1 VRRQKY
7 KAVIRVTCRASH
19 TGSVRLTVWIAT
31 GTEADRMIAVLVLVV
46 LLVLVIGY
54 LVGIYNGLVRVRAD
68 VKLAWSN
75 IDVLL
80 VQRHDEL
87 PKLVE
92 TCRQYLQYEQQTL
105 ERVMQARSAVAAA
118 RSSGSV
124 AALGAAESGMRS
136 GLAGLFAVA
145 ENYPDLKANQ
155 AFQHLQQ
162 RITGLEQ
169 AISDRREIY
178 NDAVNINN
186 VRIAA
191 FPDVLLATRYDFEP
205 ARLLKFDAT
214 QKGDVDMKAEFAH

>member
-1 VRRQKY
+1 
-7 KAVIRVTCRASH
+7 
-19 TGSVRLTVWIAT
+19 
-31 GTEADRMIAVLVLVV
+31 MIAILVLVV

-54 LVGIYNGLVRVRAD
+54 LVGIYNGLIRVRAD

-92 TCRQYLQYEQQTL
+92 TCKQYLQYEQQTL

-145 ENYPDLKANQ
+145 ENYPDQGQPGLPAP
-155 AFQHLQQ
+155 ATTHH
-162 RITGLEQ
+162 RPGAGDPRTGARSITRPSTSTTCASRHFPTYCWQLVMILNRR
-169 AISDRREIY
+169 ACSNSILPRKPIS
-178 NDAVNINN
+178 
-186 VRIAA
+186 
-191 FPDVLLATRYDFEP
+191 T
-205 ARLLKFDAT
+205 
-214 QKGDVDMKAEFAH
+214 

>member
-1 VRRQKY
+1 
-7 KAVIRVTCRASH
+7 
-19 TGSVRLTVWIAT
+19 
-31 GTEADRMIAVLVLVV
+31 MITALV
-46 LLVLVIGY
+46 LLVLIIVVVGY
-54 LVGIYNGLVRVRAD
+54 SIGIYNGLVRVRAE
-68 VKLAWSN
+68 VKLSWSN

-105 ERVMQARSAVAAA
+105 ERVMQARAAVAGA
-118 RSSGSV
+118 RNSGNV
-124 AALGAAESGMRS
+124 AALGAAESGLRT

-162 RITGLEQ
+162 RITDLEQ
-169 AISDRREIY
+169 TISDRREIY
-178 NDAVNINN
+178 NEAVNINN

-191 FPDVLLATRYDFEP
+191 FPEVIIATRYGFNE
-205 ARLLKFDAT
+205 ATFLHFDT
-214 QKGDVDMKAEFAH
+214 QQKADVDMKGLFAH

>member
-1 VRRQKY
+1 MSAAK
-7 KAVIRVTCRASH
+7 H
-19 TGSVRLTVWIAT
+19 TGSVPLTGWAAT
-31 GTEADRMIAVLVLVV
+31 GTEADRMIAALIIII

-54 LVGIYNGLVRVRAD
+54 LVGIYNGLVRLRAE

-92 TCRQYLQYEQQTL
+92 TCRQYLQYERQTL
-105 ERVMQARSAVAAA
+105 ERVMQARSAVASA

-124 AALGAAESGMRS
+124 AAIGAAESGMRS

-145 ENYPDLKANQ
+145 ENYPDLKANA

-169 AISDRREIY
+169 SIADRREIY
-178 NDAVNINN
+178 NEAVNINN

-191 FPDVLLATRYDFEP
+191 FPDVLIATRYEFEP
-205 ARLLKFDAT
+205 AQLLKFDVT
-214 QKGDVDMKAEFAH
+214 QKADVDLKTEFAH

>member
-1 VRRQKY
+1 
-7 KAVIRVTCRASH
+7 
-19 TGSVRLTVWIAT
+19 
-31 GTEADRMIAVLVLVV
+31 MIAFLLIVV
-46 LLVLVIGY
+46 ILLVLVTGY
-54 LVGIYNGLVRVRAD
+54 FVGIYNALVRVRAD

-118 RSSGSV
+118 RASGSV
-124 AALGAAESGMRS
+124 MAVGAAESGLRS

-145 ENYPDLKANQ
+145 ENYPDLKANE
-155 AFQHLQQ
+155 AFKHLQQ

-169 AISDRREIY
+169 AIADRREIY
-178 NDAVNINN
+178 NETVNINN

-191 FPDVLLATRYDFEP
+191 FPDVLIATRYDFEP
-205 ARLLKFDAT
+205 AHLLKFDAA
-214 QKGDVDMKAEFAH
+214 QKADIDMKAVFAH

>member
-1 VRRQKY
+1 
-7 KAVIRVTCRASH
+7 
-19 TGSVRLTVWIAT
+19 
-31 GTEADRMIAVLVLVV
+31 MIAFLLIVV
-46 LLVLVIGY
+46 ILLVLATGY
-54 LVGIYNGLVRVRAD
+54 FVGIYNALIRVRAD

-118 RSSGSV
+118 RASGSV
-124 AALGAAESGMRS
+124 AAVGAAESGLRS

-155 AFQHLQQ
+155 AFKHLQQ

-169 AISDRREIY
+169 AIADRREIY
-178 NDAVNINN
+178 NDTVNINN

-191 FPDVLLATRYDFEP
+191 FPDVLIATRYDFEP
-205 ARLLKFDAT
+205 AHFLKFDAA
-214 QKGDVDMKAEFAH
+214 QKADIDMKAEFAH

>member
-1 VRRQKY
+1 
-7 KAVIRVTCRASH
+7 
-19 TGSVRLTVWIAT
+19 
-31 GTEADRMIAVLVLVV
+31 MITMLVLLI
-46 LLVLVIGY
+46 LLIVMVGY
-54 LVGIYNGLVRVRAD
+54 FVGIYNGLVRVRAA

-92 TCRQYLQYEQQTL
+92 TCRQYLQYEQPTL
-105 ERVMQARSAVAAA
+105 ERVMQARSAVAGA
-118 RSSGSV
+118 RSSGNV
-124 AALGAAESGMRS
+124 AALGAAESGLRT

-162 RITGLEQ
+162 RISGLEQ

-178 NDAVNINN
+178 NEAVNINN
-186 VRIAA
+186 VRIDT
-191 FPDVLLATRYDFEP
+191 FPESLIASRYDFPP
-205 ARLLKFDAT
+205 AQMLHFVAEQKTDADIRGLF
-214 QKGDVDMKAEFAH
+214 QH

>member
-1 VRRQKY
+1 
-7 KAVIRVTCRASH
+7 
-19 TGSVRLTVWIAT
+19 
-31 GTEADRMIAVLVLVV
+31 MITFLLIVGI
-46 LLVLVIGY
+46 LLVLVTGY
-54 LVGIYNGLVRVRAD
+54 FVGIYNALVRVRAD

-118 RSSGSV
+118 RASGSV
-124 AALGAAESGMRS
+124 TAVGAAESGLRS

-145 ENYPDLKANQ
+145 ERYPDLKANE
-155 AFQHLQQ
+155 AFKHLQQ

-169 AISDRREIY
+169 AIADRREIY
-178 NDAVNINN
+178 NDSVNINN

-191 FPDVLLATRYDFEP
+191 FPDVLIATRYDFEL
-205 ARLLKFDAT
+205 AHLLKFDAA
-214 QKGDVDMKAEFAH
+214 QKTDIDMKAEFAH

>member
-1 VRRQKY
+1 MLRRGLRTSQ
-7 KAVIRVTCRASH
+7 
-19 TGSVRLTVWIAT
+19 GS
-31 GTEADRMIAVLVLVV
+31 GTMLAVLVLLFLIVA
-46 LLVLVIGY
+46 LAGY
-54 LVGIYNGLVRVRAD
+54 LIGVYNGLVRVRAD

-118 RSSGSV
+118 RASGSV
-124 AALGAAESGMRS
+124 TAVGAAESGLRS

-145 ENYPDLKANQ
+145 ESYPDLKANE
-155 AFQHLQQ
+155 AFKHLQQ

-169 AISDRREIY
+169 AIADRREIY
-178 NDAVNINN
+178 NDTVNTNN

-191 FPDVLLATRYDFEP
+191 FPDVLIATRYDFEP
-205 ARLLKFDAT
+205 AHLLKF
-214 QKGDVDMKAEFAH
+214 

>member
-1 VRRQKY
+1 
-7 KAVIRVTCRASH
+7 
-19 TGSVRLTVWIAT
+19 
-31 GTEADRMIAVLVLVV
+31 MIAILLIVLI
-46 LLVLVIGY
+46 LLVLVTGY
-54 LVGIYNGLVRVRAD
+54 FVGIYNALVRVRAD

-118 RSSGSV
+118 RASGSV
-124 AALGAAESGMRS
+124 TAVGAAESGLRS

-145 ENYPDLKANQ
+145 EKYPDLKANE
-155 AFQHLQQ
+155 AFKHLQQ

-169 AISDRREIY
+169 AIADRREIY
-178 NDAVNINN
+178 NDTVNINN
-186 VRIAA
+186 VRVAA
-191 FPDVLLATRYDFEP
+191 FPDVLIATRYDFEP
-205 ARLLKFDAT
+205 AHLLKFDAA
-214 QKGDVDMKAEFAH
+214 QKADIDMKAEFAH